1 MGRDW
6 FLANLLS
13 TKVYGARAG
22 FSAYSDQKLVEI
34 ALLACDTIAGR
45 GDDVAQLV
53 ANQMLKQGAVSTQFD
68 ADVFVATATTAFCN
82 Y

>member
-13 TKVYGARAG
+13 TKVYWARAG
-22 FSAYSDQKLVEI
+22 MSAQSDRKLVEVG
-34 ALLACDTIAGR
+34 LQVCDTIVGR

-53 ANQMLKQGAVSTQFD
+53 ANEMLKKGAVTTQYD
-68 ADVFVATATTAFCN
+68 ADIFVATTTTAFCN